1 MSEKY
6 KIHIYRL
13 ILIFLLGF
21 RLFGQHIFDMI
32 VNDQTKPILQSLNLT
47 IIFLLILLALWIN
60 KSRLHELNLDQTAYV
75 LLLIAVVLL
84 GWHFVPFVF
93 GAFLLAAVAAI
104 IIVGRNESFQFSH
117 PTLLSG
123 RAITALILVLLPI
136 IPPIL
141 LSSNSGASLQNFS
154 VIQLALQ
161 KANFFGVYFEEFLF
175 RGMLW
180 AYLRSRSLRTVHVI
194 AIQALLFWLAHISSG
209 IDKWIFFWVTLPF
222 ISIMLGLLV
231 HRSKSLAACVTT
243 HFLYNCVIGL
253 IDVGG

>member
-1 MSEKY
+1 MTEQY
-6 KIHIYRL
+6 RIYTSRL
-13 ILIFLLGF
+13 ILIFMLVF
-21 RLFGQHIFDMI
+21 RLFGQYIFNI
-32 VNDQTKPILQSLNLT
+32 IANEQTKPIIQSLNLT
-47 IIFLLILLALWIN
+47 ITFLLILLAIWLN
-60 KSRLHELNLDQTAYV
+60 KSRLNELNLDRTAYV
-75 LLLIAVVLL
+75 LLLIAAILL
-84 GWHFVPFVF
+84 GWHFVPFF
-93 GAFLLAAVAAI
+93 IGAFLLAAVAGI
-104 IIVGRNESFQFSH
+104 IIVGRNETFQFSL
-117 PTLLSG
+117 PTLFSG
-123 RAITALILVLLPI
+123 RTMTALILVLLPV

-141 LSSNSGASLQNFS
+141 LSSNFGASLQNFS

-175 RGMLW
+175 RGMFW
-180 AYLRSRSLRTVHVI
+180 DYLRSRSLRPVHVI
-194 AIQALLFWLAHISSG
+194 VIQALLFWLAHISSG

>member
-1 MSEKY
+1 MSEQY
-6 KIHIYRL
+6 RIYTYRL

-21 RLFGQHIFDMI
+21 RLFGQYIFDI
-32 VNDQTKPILQSLNLT
+32 IANDQTKPIIQSLNGT
-47 IIFLLILLALWIN
+47 VTFLLILLAIWLN
-60 KSRLHELNLDQTAYV
+60 KSRLNELNLDRTAYV

-84 GWHFVPFVF
+84 GWHFVPFF
-93 GAFLLAAVAAI
+93 LGAFLLAAVVTI
-104 IIVGRNESFQFSH
+104 IMIGRNESFQFSH

-123 RAITALILVLLPI
+123 GAMTPLVMILLLLP
-136 IPPIL
+136 PLIL
-141 LSSNSGASLQNFS
+141 LSSNFGASLQNFS

-180 AYLRSRSLRTVHVI
+180 DYLRSRSLRTIHVI
-194 AIQALLFWLAHISSG
+194 VIQALLFWLAHISSG

-253 IDVGG
+253 I